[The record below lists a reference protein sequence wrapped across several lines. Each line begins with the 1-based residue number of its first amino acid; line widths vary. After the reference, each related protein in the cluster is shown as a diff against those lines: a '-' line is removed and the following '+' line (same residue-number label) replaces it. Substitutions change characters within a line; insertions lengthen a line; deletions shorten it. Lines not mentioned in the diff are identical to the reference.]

1 MVHAMQHQPH
11 AQEIKIIESHLA
23 KNRMDAATEHYTKSR
38 ADLGYLLIER
48 TGRDKDRLGR
58 LATLFHRARHFR
70 LVAECF
76 DQLGDYARSGQ
87 MYEKAGDP
95 ANAAEMYWRA
105 KVFARAAICYEASG
119 SFTKAAELWLTM
131 KDKLKAGM
139 AFERAGEIYRA
150 GKALLEANRA
160 DRAIPLL
167 QKVPPDDFNFR
178 GACLLAAR
186 GLHQAQMSDLAIRRL
201 DMGINGAAI
210 EEGNADLYLE
220 QAVILMDR
228 GQFHKAISP
237 LEMLA
242 SWNFSYKDVAERL
255 KRCKT
260 SSAPAQSVQ
269 ADQPK
274 EAFDDARVR
283 AGIEILQRHPLL
295 AGLSLPQI
303 RTLYDSFA
311 RQRVSEGAILIE
323 AGEPNHYLFVLIKGT
338 ASVRTASGK
347 ELTQLGSGSWFGEM
361 ALIDDAMASAQVR
374 AATPLA
380 VLAIKHDD
388 FQHLLDTH
396 PDMAIQFYR
405 HFAAEMARRLR
416 ASNERSE

>member
-1 MVHAMQHQPH
+1 MSLLHDTN
-11 AQEIKIIESHLA
+11 ELKIIESHLA

-38 ADLGYLLIER
+38 SDLGYLLIER

-76 DQLGDYARSGQ
+76 DQLGDYPRSGQ

-95 ANAAEMYWRA
+95 ANAAEMYWRG

-119 SFTKAAELWLTM
+119 SYTKAGELWLRLR
-131 KDKLKAGM
+131 DKLKAGM
-139 AFERAGEIYRA
+139 AFERAGEIFRA
-150 GKALLEANRA
+150 GEAFLGANRA

-178 GACLLAAR
+178 NACLLAAR
-186 GLHQAQMSDLAIRRL
+186 GLHQAQMSDLAIRRR
-201 DMGINGAAI
+201 DMGIRGDAI
-210 EEGNADLYLE
+210 EEGNAELFLE
-220 QAVILMDR
+220 QAIILMDR
-228 GQFHKAISP
+228 GQFHKAVSP

-255 KRCKT
+255 NTCKT
-260 SSAPAQSVQ
+260 TSKPAKSPTQEPTK
-269 ADQPK
+269 PK
-274 EAFDDARVR
+274 EDFDNKRVR

-303 RTLYDSFA
+303 RTLYDSFN

-323 AGEPNHYLFVLIKGT
+323 ANEPNNYLFVLIKGR
-338 ASVRTASGK
+338 ASVRTASGV
-347 ELTQLGSGSWFGEM
+347 ELTELGAGSWFGEM
-361 ALIDDAMASAQVR
+361 AMVDDALASAQVR
-374 AATPLA
+374 AASPLA

-416 ASNERSE
+416 AANAQKN

>member
-1 MVHAMQHQPH
+1 
-11 AQEIKIIESHLA
+11 
-23 KNRMDAATEHYTKSR
+23 
-38 ADLGYLLIER
+38 
-48 TGRDKDRLGR
+48 
-58 LATLFHRARHFR
+58 
-70 LVAECF
+70 
-76 DQLGDYARSGQ
+76 
-87 MYEKAGDP
+87 
-95 ANAAEMYWRA
+95 
-105 KVFARAAICYEASG
+105 
-119 SFTKAAELWLTM
+119 
-131 KDKLKAGM
+131 M
-139 AFERAGEIYRA
+139 AFERAGEIFRA
-150 GKALLEANRA
+150 GEALLQANRA

-178 GACLLAAR
+178 NACLLAAR

-201 DMGINGAAI
+201 DMGIQGDAI

-255 KRCKT
+255 NTCKNT
-260 SSAPAQSVQ
+260 SKPAKSPTQEP
-269 ADQPK
+269 AKPK
-274 EAFDDARVR
+274 EDFDNRRVR

-303 RTLYDSFA
+303 RTLYDSFD
-311 RQRVSEGAILIE
+311 RQRVVEGAVLIE
-323 AGEPNHYLFVLIKGT
+323 ANEPNNYLFVLIKGLV
-338 ASVRTASGK
+338 SVRTASGV
-347 ELTQLGSGSWFGEM
+347 ELT
-361 ALIDDAMASAQVR
+361 QVR
-374 AATPLA
+374 AASPLA
-380 VLAIKHDD
+380 LLAIKHDD

-416 ASNERSE
+416 AANEQKD

>member
-1 MVHAMQHQPH
+1 
-11 AQEIKIIESHLA
+11 
-23 KNRMDAATEHYTKSR
+23 
-38 ADLGYLLIER
+38 
-48 TGRDKDRLGR
+48 
-58 LATLFHRARHFR
+58 
-70 LVAECF
+70 
-76 DQLGDYARSGQ
+76 
-87 MYEKAGDP
+87 
-95 ANAAEMYWRA
+95 
-105 KVFARAAICYEASG
+105 
-119 SFTKAAELWLTM
+119 
-131 KDKLKAGM
+131 
-139 AFERAGEIYRA
+139 
-150 GKALLEANRA
+150 
-160 DRAIPLL
+160 
-167 QKVPPDDFNFR
+167 
-178 GACLLAAR
+178 
-186 GLHQAQMSDLAIRRL
+186 
-201 DMGINGAAI
+201 
-210 EEGNADLYLE
+210 
-220 QAVILMDR
+220 MDR

-255 KRCKT
+255 KHLQNYIEAGKVTDSR
-260 SSAPAQSVQ
+260 

-274 EAFDDARVR
+274 EDFDNKRVR

-323 AGEPNHYLFVLIKGT
+323 ANEPNHYLFVLIKGT
-338 ASVRTASGK
+338 ASVRSGSGK
-347 ELTQLGSGSWFGEM
+347 EAPVLGSGSWFGEM

>member
-1 MVHAMQHQPH
+1 MNHLHDA
-11 AQEIKIIESHLA
+11 EELKIIESHLA

-38 ADLGYLLIER
+38 SDLGYLLIER

-95 ANAAEMYWRA
+95 ANAAEMYWRG

-119 SFTKAAELWLTM
+119 SFTKAGELWLRLR
-131 KDKLKAGM
+131 DKVKAGM
-139 AFERAGEIYRA
+139 AFERAGEIFLA

-167 QKVPPDDFNFR
+167 QKVPPDDFNFKN
-178 GACLLAAR
+178 ACLLAAR

-201 DMGINGAAI
+201 DMGTGGDAI
-210 EEGNADLYLE
+210 EERNADLYLE
-220 QAVILMDR
+220 QAIILMDQ

-255 KRCKT
+255 ATCKNT
-260 SSAPAQSVQ
+260 SQTGKVETQTPTK
-269 ADQPK
+269 PK
-274 EAFDDARVR
+274 EDFDNKRVR

-303 RTLYDSFA
+303 RTLYDSFS

-323 AGEPNHYLFVLIKGT
+323 ANEPNNYLFVLIKGK
-338 ASVRTASGK
+338 ASVRTASGV
-347 ELTQLGSGSWFGEM
+347 ELTVLGAGSWFGEM
-361 ALIDDAMASAQVR
+361 ALVDDGLASAQVR
-374 AATPLA
+374 AASPLA
-380 VLAIKHDD
+380 LLAIKHDD

-416 ASNERSE
+416 SANDQKT